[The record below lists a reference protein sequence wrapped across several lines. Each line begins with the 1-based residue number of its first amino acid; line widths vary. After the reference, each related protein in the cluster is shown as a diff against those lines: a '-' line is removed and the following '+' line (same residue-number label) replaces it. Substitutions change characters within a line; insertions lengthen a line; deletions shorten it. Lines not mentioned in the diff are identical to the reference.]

1 MEDEL
6 LQLDNISIVQA
17 GYPPDEIAIEVKPDV
32 LRKYN
37 LSISDITT
45 AIRAYSSNISAG
57 QLRTQSGIIAVR
69 VENQY
74 YQGDEFAKIP
84 VKIGTGGSQ
93 VLLGDVAEIKDAFTE
108 GDMYFKYSGKNA
120 IYMTVRATKT
130 QSIIPVAQSIK
141 DYVELKNEQLPDG
154 VSLEVM
160 VDFTYYLDARL
171 DMMLKNLL
179 QGAILVAIMLSLFL
193 RFRLAF
199 WVMVGLPI
207 CFLGAV
213 MLMPLFGVSINLMS
227 LFAFIMV
234 LGIVVDDAIIVGE
247 NIFRH
252 QEEHGEGLRGSIEGA
267 QEIAKP
273 VIFAV
278 LTTVAAFTPLLFV
291 PGMMGK
297 MFRLIPL
304 VVKDMTSTMTRT
316 SLS

>member
-1 MEDEL
+1 MHNEHDTNHGIIAWFARNSVAANLLMIFIVVMGLAAYSGLQRQMFPMAEFNYIRISASYPGASPQEIEEGIIVKIEEALKDVPEVERVVSRAFRGSGSLRLTIDDNASLANVLDKVNLRVDGIASFPAGMEPVTIVQEEFTQQVIELPLVGDLPLTELKDIAKEVEDEL

-141 DYVELKNEQLPDG
+141 DWK
-154 VSLEVM
+154 
-160 VDFTYYLDARL
+160 
-171 DMMLKNLL
+171 
-179 QGAILVAIMLSLFL
+179 
-193 RFRLAF
+193 
-199 WVMVGLPI
+199 
-207 CFLGAV
+207 
-213 MLMPLFGVSINLMS
+213 
-227 LFAFIMV
+227 
-234 LGIVVDDAIIVGE
+234 
-247 NIFRH
+247 
-252 QEEHGEGLRGSIEGA
+252 
-267 QEIAKP
+267 
-273 VIFAV
+273 
-278 LTTVAAFTPLLFV
+278 
-291 PGMMGK
+291 
-297 MFRLIPL
+297 
-304 VVKDMTSTMTRT
+304 
-316 SLS
+316 